1 MNKPSPLVKLSIRY
15 GLIAGIL
22 GGLLLIAMYY
32 TGRHPLMVSPFMD
45 YRVLLYGV
53 FIFFNLKELREDY
66 QGGELYFS
74 QGMVS
79 SFVFVTVAGTLSSL
93 MLLFFCYADPKFIAD
108 FVVAMTDYLKSF
120 SEEDINRIG
129 KDVFESNL
137 KALPATDGK
146 QIAGKYFF
154 QSVMIGFFVSII
166 LSVILRKQ
174 PKQD

>member
-1 MNKPSPLVKLSIRY
+1 MNKRSPLIKLAIRY
-15 GLIAGIL
+15 GLIAGAL
-22 GGLLLIAMYY
+22 CGVLVIATYY
-32 TGRHPLMVSPFMD
+32 FGNHPLMVSPFLD

-66 QGGELYFS
+66 QQGELYFS

-79 SFVFVTVAGTLSSL
+79 SFIFVTVAGTLSSL
-93 MLLFFCYADPKFIAD
+93 ILLVFCYAEPKFIAD
-108 FVVAMTDYLKSF
+108 FVAAMTDYLKGF

-129 KDVFESNL
+129 KDVFDSNL
-137 KALPATDGK
+137 NALPATDGK

-154 QSVMIGFFVSII
+154 QSIMIGFFVSII

-174 PKQD
+174 PNQD

>member
-1 MNKPSPLVKLSIRY
+1 MNKRSPLIKLAIRY
-15 GLIAGIL
+15 GLIAGVL
-22 GGLLLIAMYY
+22 CGVLVIATYY
-32 TGRHPLMVSPFMD
+32 FGNHPLMVSPFLD

-66 QGGELYFS
+66 QQGELYFS

-79 SFVFVTVAGTLSSL
+79 SFIFVTVAGTLSSL
-93 MLLFFCYADPKFIAD
+93 ILLVFCYAEPKFIAD
-108 FVVAMTDYLKSF
+108 FVTAMTDYLKGF

-129 KDVFESNL
+129 KDVFDSNL
-137 KALPATDGK
+137 NALPATDGK

-154 QSVMIGFFVSII
+154 QSIMIGFFVSII